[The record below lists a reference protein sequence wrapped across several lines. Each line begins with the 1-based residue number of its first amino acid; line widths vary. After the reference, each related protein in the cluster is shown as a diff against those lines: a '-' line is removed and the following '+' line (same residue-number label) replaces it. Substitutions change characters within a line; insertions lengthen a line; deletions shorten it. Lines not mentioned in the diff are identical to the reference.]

1 MLRPCRLRETDTVI
15 ELLQLLELMCAGG
28 YDAMQHSLR
37 FQEGQRVR
45 VWSFRGRSVKA
56 VPVEV
61 AGVCAQTQVDVL
73 ALLVELASSYA
84 NLIQHRLHRGFLVQE
99 IEREEAILEIEKEL
113 RREVNDVKVII
124 HVRPSGRGLTDDFET
139 LSATF
144 ALLHG
149 GDVVVVC

>member
-1 MLRPCRLRETDTVI
+1 
-15 ELLQLLELMCAGG
+15 
-28 YDAMQHSLR
+28 
-37 FQEGQRVR
+37 
-45 VWSFRGRSVKA
+45 
-56 VPVEV
+56 
-61 AGVCAQTQVDVL
+61 VDVL